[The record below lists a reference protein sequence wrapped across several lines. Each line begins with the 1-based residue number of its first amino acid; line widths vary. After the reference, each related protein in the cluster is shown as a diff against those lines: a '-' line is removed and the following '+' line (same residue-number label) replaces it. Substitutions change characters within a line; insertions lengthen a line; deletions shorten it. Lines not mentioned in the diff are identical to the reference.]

1 MYVNYSYIYI
11 YICISMIKTF
21 IVCDWCFV
29 LSHESIGT
37 SRYTH
42 EKKNHGAWPFPKT
55 RVGNEILMGF
65 PWLIIVNAG

>member
-1 MYVNYSYIYI
+1 MCIYNMCIYIYVNYSYI

-42 EKKNHGAWPFPKT
+42 EKKIMELGLSPKPGWVM
-55 RVGNEILMGF
+55 RF
-65 PWLIIVNAG
+65 